1 MPGDKWSIL
10 FTSTSNRRDF
20 YMHMLVKV
28 YIFLILKCALPKVAY
43 LEVTAVNVLRGTGW
57 RAPS

>member
-1 MPGDKWSIL
+1 
-10 FTSTSNRRDF
+10 
-20 YMHMLVKV
+20 MHMFVKV
-28 YIFLILKCALPKVAY
+28 YILLTLKCALPKVAY